1 VAIHLKVNGVAHDL
15 DVEPDA
21 PLLWVLRDELGLTGT
36 KFGCGIGACGAC
48 TVHVNGKAMRSCSI
62 PVASVANA
70 EITTIEGLGAGAL
83 NPVQQAWIDNQVPQC
98 GYCQSGMIMAVSAFL
113 ASNPAPTDE
122 QLADAVTN
130 ICRCGT
136 YARIRAAVHS
146 IADSEQAGAK

>member
-1 VAIHLKVNGVAHDL
+1 
-15 DVEPDA
+15 
-21 PLLWVLRDELGLTGT
+21 
-36 KFGCGIGACGAC
+36 
-48 TVHVNGKAMRSCSI
+48 
-62 PVASVANA
+62 
-70 EITTIEGLGAGAL
+70 
-83 NPVQQAWIDNQVPQC
+83 
-98 GYCQSGMIMAVSAFL
+98 MIMAVSAFL